1 LNRTHILLIED
12 EAAIRFGVAQYLG
25 AHEFSVQEAGDCAAG
40 LAAFSG
46 RTPDAVI
53 MDYQLPDGNGLELL
67 PKLRA
72 LDPGVPLIFL
82 TGHGSIDLAVRA
94 IQAGAEQFLTK
105 PVELP
110 ALLEVLRRALENQRN
125 RKQRLAGRSRQAREQ
140 ADPFIGSSALIRKL
154 AEEARRLAAV
164 DSPVLIQGPT
174 GSGKSLLARWLH
186 DNGPRAEEAFVD
198 LNCAGLAR
206 EFLETELFGHE
217 KGAFT
222 GAIAAKPGMLEVAH
236 RGTVFLDEIG
246 DMDIAVQPKMLK
258 VLEEKR
264 FRRIGEVR
272 DRTVDIRLIAATHQD
287 LDQLIAAGRFRE
299 DLLYRINTLP
309 LTVPSLRERPED
321 IPPLAVMLLERIG
334 RDLGRKNLRL
344 LPAGK
349 AALQGYGWPGN
360 IRELR
365 NVLERAALLSE
376 SGEIGDETLRFSARP
391 AAAVRAA
398 GQAAAEPDDGM
409 TMEAMEKRHIERAL
423 QAAGGSVE
431 QAAHALGI
439 PRSTLYQRIKKFALD
454 KAE

>member
-1 LNRTHILLIED
+1 
-12 EAAIRFGVAQYLG
+12 
-25 AHEFSVQEAGDCAAG
+25 
-40 LAAFSG
+40 
-46 RTPDAVI
+46 
-53 MDYQLPDGNGLELL
+53 MDYQLPDGNSLELL

-94 IQAGAEQFLTK
+94 IKEGAEQFLTK

-125 RKQRLAGRSRQAREQ
+125 RKQQLAGRTRQAREQ
-140 ADPFIGSSALIRKL
+140 ADPFIGTSAVIRRL
-154 AEEARRLAAV
+154 ADEARRLAAV

-222 GAIAAKPGMLEVAH
+222 GAVAAKPGMLEVAH

-272 DRTVDIRLIAATHQD
+272 DRTVDIRLIAATHHD
-287 LDQLIAAGRFRE
+287 LDRAIADGRFRE

-309 LTVPSLRERPED
+309 LTMPSLRERPED
-321 IPPLAVMLLERIG
+321 IPALAVMLLGRIG

-344 LPAGK
+344 LPAGET
-349 AALQGYGWPGN
+349 ALRGYAWPGN

-376 SGEIGDETLRFSARP
+376 SGEIGDESLRFSARP
-391 AAAVRAA
+391 GAAAPP
-398 GQAAAEPDDGM
+398 GAAEPAAGM
-409 TMEAMEKRHIERAL
+409 TLEAMEKRHIDAAL
-423 QAAGGSVE
+423 RAAGGSVE
-431 QAAHALGI
+431 QAAKALDI
-439 PRSTLYQRIKKFALD
+439 PRSTLYQRLKKFSLD
-454 KAE
+454 KAGE